1 MLQVCLIHG
10 DGFGCARVYAVRGEG
25 REEETSRR
33 SWQGWW
39 SSRGETDNGPPE
51 EPHSCLR
58 TTSSPV
64 ARPRSRALWPGQRA
78 RPSGF
83 AGRLL
88 PSCESL
94 HALQRTPPGAVR
106 LGKGGGATGR
116 LRRGCPVWNS
126 RRPGVLSGA
135 ASSCLWG
142 VRIARRMP
150 CCPSLWHGA
159 ASAPAS
165 EPDDSSSPVQASS
178 CPDFPGQLSLAL
190 YTVPGHVHA
199 DSPRICPI
207 SGSPSW
213 AESQSLEKSRA
224 HANTQSPSSRM
235 QNTEGFRP

>member
-1 MLQVCLIHG
+1 MSGIVWAVKGCNGERLQGGSSLQEFCSERERQRARLVWKGRARARKRETYARLITLRVRSGDGLMLQVCLIHG

-106 LGKGGGATGR
+106 LGKGGGPQAVYDEGA
-116 LRRGCPVWNS
+116 
-126 RRPGVLSGA
+126 LSGTR
-135 ASSCLWG
+135 G
-142 VRIARRMP
+142 
-150 CCPSLWHGA
+150 
-159 ASAPAS
+159 APAS
-165 EPDDSSSPVQASS
+165 
-178 CPDFPGQLSLAL
+178 
-190 YTVPGHVHA
+190 
-199 DSPRICPI
+199 
-207 SGSPSW
+207 
-213 AESQSLEKSRA
+213 SLERLPRVSGA
-224 HANTQSPSSRM
+224 S
-235 QNTEGFRP
+235 G